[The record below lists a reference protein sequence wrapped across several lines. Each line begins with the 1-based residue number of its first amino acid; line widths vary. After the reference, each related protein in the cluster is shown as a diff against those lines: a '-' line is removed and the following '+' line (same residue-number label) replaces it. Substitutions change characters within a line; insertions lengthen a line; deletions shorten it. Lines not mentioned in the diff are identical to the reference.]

1 MSSISIETK
10 KVTDLTA
17 ITTPEESDLL
27 LIHDGT
33 GLKNITFQN
42 FVNQV
47 NSPVEE
53 KIASLLFNN
62 AGAHNSIYRGKNL
75 GTSVTFEQWE
85 AIAAGTFDNMYI
97 GDYWVINDVTYR
109 IAAFD
114 YYYKTGNVSCETH
127 HVTLVPDRAL
137 YKYCMNSSNVTTG
150 GYYGSK
156 MYSEGLVQAKTTI
169 NSAFGESHILN
180 HKQFLS
186 NAVTDGIPSAC
197 SWYDSTV
204 ELMNEQ
210 NVYGSKVFTPTSDG
224 LNVPSIPTIDK
235 SQYPLFAFNPYM
247 QSNKETFWLRD
258 VVSNVHFAYVSF
270 NGHAYYRHA
279 TYTFGVR
286 PAFSVV
292 GSINES

>member
-53 KIASLLFNN
+53 KIAPLLFNN
-62 AGAHNSIYRGKNL
+62 AGAHNCIYRGENL

-114 YYYKTGNVSCETH
+114 YYYKTGNVPCETH
-127 HVTLVPDRAL
+127 HVTLVPDRVM
-137 YKYCMNSSNVTTG
+137 YNHCMNSSNVTTG

-180 HKQFLS
+180 HRQFLS

-204 ELMNEQ
+204 ELMTEQ

-224 LNVPSIPTIDK
+224 LNVPLIPTIDK

-247 QSNKETFWLRD
+247 QSNKQTFWLRD
-258 VVSNVHFAYVSF
+258 VVSNVQFAYVSVD
-270 NGHAYYRHA
+270 GHAYFRHA